1 MPQYPHLLLDCKDIT
16 VSDTFLN
23 DRAYI
28 KAFMNHL
35 VQAIDM
41 QKLGRLHIEFLD
53 APEELVG
60 FSAVQLIKTSSIV
73 LHVYPFDKTINLDV
87 FSCKQFL
94 TDDVISLV
102 RRYFEPA
109 TISSQVIYRGFT
121 DF

>member
-1 MPQYPHLLLDCKDIT
+1 MKYPHLLLDCKDVT

-35 VQAIDM
+35 VEAIDM
-41 QKLGRLHIEFLD
+41 RKLGRLHIEFLD

-60 FSAVQLIKTSSIV
+60 FSAVQLIHTSSIV
-73 LHVYPFDKTINLDV
+73 LHVFPYDQTLNLDV
-87 FSCKQFL
+87 FSCKEFL
-94 TDDVISLV
+94 PEVVISLV

-109 TISSQVIYRGFT
+109 TISSQVLYRGFSE
-121 DF
+121 F

>member
-73 LHVYPFDKTINLDV
+73 LHVYPFDQTLNLDV
-87 FSCKQFL
+87 FSCRNFDSQV
-94 TDDVISLV
+94 VIDLV
-102 RRYFEPA
+102 RRYFEPGV
-109 TISSQVIYRGFT
+109 ISCQNIQRGFSEM
-121 DF
+121 